1 MRSPEYI
8 MASQEVKN
16 NSMNK
21 ELFAQCIKNAE
32 GDEQRAQAMYVQ
44 RRISELKI
52 GQSENLDQ
60 REKWPMLLPLLALY
74 TFGTIGV
81 LLLVFGFLG
90 NKLNWW

>member
-8 MASQEVKN
+8 MASKEVKN
-16 NSMNK
+16 NSMNE

-32 GDEQRAQAMYVQ
+32 GDEQRAKAMYVQ

-52 GQSENLDQ
+52 GQIENLDQ

-74 TFGTIGV
+74 TIGTIGV